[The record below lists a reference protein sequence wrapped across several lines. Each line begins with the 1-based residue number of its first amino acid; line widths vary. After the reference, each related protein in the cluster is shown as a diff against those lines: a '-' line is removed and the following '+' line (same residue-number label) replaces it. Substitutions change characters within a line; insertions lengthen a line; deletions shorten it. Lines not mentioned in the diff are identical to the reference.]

1 MLDFLT
7 ERNLRKNSIE
17 DKGAGS
23 IDIFIDSLNNHPNLK
38 RRDLILDAL
47 NFSCSLEYFHEGLSK
62 ESYLAHPIRV
72 ALLAL
77 KYIDFASSDSV
88 ILALL
93 HNLYEVTKVKKK
105 DLINNFGKEIHNSI
119 EILTVNRDLQWNKQ
133 YKETFY
139 KKINSSS
146 LSTKIVK
153 ILDKFDNIFLI
164 NSNSDD
170 AIREKYINEI
180 RTYILPM
187 TKLYLPIIYDDFS
200 FACDKAEKYGFIQ
213 N

>member
-7 ERNLRKNSIE
+7 ERNLRIKSIQ
-17 DKGAGS
+17 DKGIGS
-23 IDIFIDSLNNHPNLK
+23 IDFFKDSLNKHPNLINK
-38 RRDLILDAL
+38 DLVLDAL

-72 ALLAL
+72 AFLAL
-77 KYIDFASSDSV
+77 KYTDFTSPDSAV
-88 ILALL
+88 LALL
-93 HNLYEVTKVKKK
+93 HNLYEVTNVKKI
-105 DLINNFGKEIHNSI
+105 DLINNFGKEMHNSI
-119 EILTVNRDLQWNKQ
+119 KVLTVNRDLQWNKQ
-133 YKETFY
+133 YKENYY

-146 LSTKIVK
+146 LSIKIVK

-187 TKLYLPIIYDDFS
+187 TKLYLPIIYEDFS
-200 FACDKAEKYGFIQ
+200 FSCDKAETYGFIQ

>member
-1 MLDFLT
+1 MRDFLT
-7 ERNLRKNSIE
+7 ERNLRIKSIQ
-17 DKGAGS
+17 DKGIGS
-23 IDIFIDSLNNHPNLK
+23 IDFFKDSLNKHPNLINK
-38 RRDLILDAL
+38 DLILDAL

-72 ALLAL
+72 AFLAL
-77 KYIDFASSDSV
+77 KYTDFTSPDSAV
-88 ILALL
+88 LALL
-93 HNLYEVTKVKKK
+93 HNLYEVTNVKKI
-105 DLINNFGKEIHNSI
+105 DLINNFGKEMHNSI
-119 EILTVNRDLQWNKQ
+119 KVLTVNRDLQWNKQ
-133 YKETFY
+133 YKETYY

-146 LSTKIVK
+146 LSIKIVK

-187 TKLYLPIIYDDFS
+187 TKLYLPIIYEDFS
-200 FACDKAEKYGFIQ
+200 FSCDKAETYGFIQ
-213 N
+213 H